1 MMSDNRDPVCSL
13 SVVRSVSL
21 ASTTCARTIVQQA
34 SDGPD
39 LAGWIVGRLAWMA
52 AVGLWL
58 WRLSWMGLG
67 VWLDSWLDSWLDQL
81 LDQLLAGGAPASWMG

>member
-1 MMSDNRDPVCSL
+1 
-13 SVVRSVSL
+13 
-21 ASTTCARTIVQQA
+21 
-34 SDGPD
+34 
-39 LAGWIVGRLAWMA
+39 MA